1 MVRGHAKAEAQRK
14 NLAKNANQKTAHSAA
29 EAAAIKNNGQTAQ
42 CPSCMQTMPN
52 IGALKNHFENKHPK
66 LPLPA
71 ICQG

>member
-14 NLAKNANQKTAHSAA
+14 NAAKNAGAKTVHSGAQA
-29 EAAAIKNNGQTAQ
+29 SAIKQAGQTAQ

-71 ICQG
+71 ICQS